1 MDSIELFP
9 DLSRCIE
16 TTARQEFWNSV
27 TQYVEGG
34 GNDRKLENKIEL
46 LGSFLESADFKKL
59 RSESEKYLVEG
70 KQVKFV
76 IFWQGNKPSYEMVV
90 IAGCR

>member
-16 TTARQEFWNSV
+16 GTARQEFWNSV